1 MKPLL
6 ILAADN
12 ECVAT
17 LRGFFERKECHKS
30 LGCGPIQLAGV
41 GFDCEKDIRIHPGH
55 DCGVWKDPQLVLLP
69 EKNNYDKTLIILDEA
84 WDGAPSAADI
94 IADIEKRAE
103 EEGGWQRDRF
113 EVILIR
119 PELEA
124 WIWQRNVHVAEAFEF
139 PGADSELWELLN
151 IQALALDKRTKKHS
165 FIPFDG
171 LNDLPAWPK
180 SDAKPRNPK
189 GVVEAVS
196 IHCRSGPA
204 SGIFNEI
211 SSKVSVKG
219 CVDEA
224 FGKLR
229 DTLRLWFPK
238 AQDACE
244 K

>member
-30 LGCGPIQLAGV
+30 LGCAPIQLAGV
-41 GFDCEKDIRIHPGH
+41 GFDFEKDIRVHPGH
-55 DCGVWKDPQLVLLP
+55 DCGVWDDPQLVLFA
-69 EKNNYDKTLIILDEA
+69 ERNNYDKALIILDEA
-84 WDGAPSAADI
+84 WDGAPKAEDI
-94 IADIEKRAE
+94 VADIEKRVEAE
-103 EEGGWQRDRF
+103 GKWQRDRF
-113 EVILIR
+113 EVVLIR

-139 PGADSELWELLN
+139 PGSAGELWEMLN
-151 IQALALDKRTKKHS
+151 IQSLSLDNRTKKHS
-165 FIPFDG
+165 FVPFDG
-171 LNDLPAWPK
+171 LNDAPAWPTV
-180 SDAKPRNPK
+180 DAKPHNPK

-196 IHCRSGPA
+196 SHCQSGPA

-229 DTLRLWFPK
+229 DALRRWFPRAK
-238 AQDACE
+238 DAWE